1 MLRHTHTR
9 TKWYK
14 FALIFFFGIMALGM
28 VITLAPLPDFSSL
41 QTQTN
46 VVAQIGGENITTEQL
61 DKNVRD
67 RLQSGT
73 GGKFVPQLAAIYA
86 RPILDGMIVRRA
98 LVIEAKKLGLEVTDQ
113 EVLKAVQAIPSFYPG
128 GKFVG
133 ESQFQLM
140 TGMTVN
146 QFLAEERQDLLVQKV
161 RSVVTDGVRVTP
173 EEVHQQFIQSNAKAR
188 IDYVV
193 FDPSQF
199 MKAVEITPKAL
210 EAQYQKNQEQ
220 YHVAEERQVRYVLIT
235 PDDIRAQVKI
245 TDQELKQ
252 AYAAHLS
259 DYRVPDRVHLE
270 RILFKTMGKTPAEV
284 SALEKKA
291 QDVLAQIKAGKD
303 FASLAKQD
311 SEDASASKGGDVGWI
326 QRGQTEKQF
335 EDVAFSL
342 QPGQVSGLI
351 KTDYGIDIIKVLQK
365 QTAHLETFD
374 EVKDQLRAEL
384 EKQKMADVQQNFAN
398 NLGQQ
403 LKSDPQHFD
412 AIAKKAG
419 LEVKETPLFR
429 YRQVIPDF
437 GNSESFANL
446 AFQLRPSEVGQ
457 PFAVPKGTA
466 IIQLQKIVP
475 PHVQSFEQ
483 VRAVVAED
491 YRAAQSRVL
500 AHQAAQTFA
509 AQAKSGD
516 FKALAK
522 GMGLTVKESQDFT
535 EQGSVEGLGPASSL
549 ASAFTLDPGNASSVV
564 NVNGNDVVFKVVSH
578 TPADES
584 VFAAQKDQI
593 ARQLLEQKRQLA
605 FELYSEDL
613 KQRLL
618 KSGELKINEPVLKQL
633 LGSYQRQS
641 TS

>member
-1 MLRHTHTR
+1 MQVTPIDPKDFTSRLQEGTAHERRLEWEAAETLYTRLLDDFGPVGAEDWSAHRMRATARLRR
-9 TKWYK
+9 AN
-14 FALIFFFGIMALGM
+14 ALMELERWDEARGALDGALDDAKASGDGDVLAQALLAAGVYATNRGDMARAEAFLM
-28 VITLAPLPDFSSL
+28 DALARYHRADDRVSL
-41 QTQTN
+41 QGRGW
-46 VVAQIGGENITTEQL
+46 AFL
-61 DKNVRD
+61 
-67 RLQSGT
+67 S
-73 GGKFVPQLAAIYA
+73 LASLY
-86 RPILDGMIVRRA
+86 
-98 LVIEAKKLGLEVTDQ
+98 
-113 EVLKAVQAIPSFYPG
+113 
-128 GKFVG
+128 
-133 ESQFQLM
+133 
-140 TGMTVN
+140 
-146 QFLAEERQDLLVQKV
+146 
-161 RSVVTDGVRVTP
+161 
-173 EEVHQQFIQSNAKAR
+173 
-188 IDYVV
+188 
-193 FDPSQF
+193 
-199 MKAVEITPKAL
+199 
-210 EAQYQKNQEQ
+210 
-220 YHVAEERQVRYVLIT
+220 
-235 PDDIRAQVKI
+235 
-245 TDQELKQ
+245 
-252 AYAAHLS
+252 
-259 DYRVPDRVHLE
+259 
-270 RILFKTMGKTPAEV
+270 GKTGRLDLAFV
-284 SALEKKA
+284 TFTKA
-291 QDVLAQIKAGKD
+291 QDVLAQVKAGKD
-303 FASLAKQD
+303 FASLAKEY

-342 QPGQVSGLI
+342 PPGQVSGLI

-457 PFAVPKGTA
+457 PFDVPKGTA

-549 ASAFTLDPGNASSVV
+549 ASAFTLDPGNTSSVV